1 MNLLDETHYA
11 EQLGKTLQDL
21 RRQPLPRLD
30 TDSIALRQAFEL
42 AFDAGLFAFYRYD
55 PSLHERLKFL
65 LFSSLCACSGSLA
78 FLAIQIL
85 AANKIMQAND
95 FVLCEHYFAKRCGI
109 AVNHLRAPSTVVSAT
124 FKNGSYRLTGRLSWA
139 SGFGI
144 FDTLVAGFHC
154 DGRELQAVI
163 PFTTQNGFS
172 IGDTIETF
180 ACNAMNTVDID
191 LDRYEVNAE
200 QIVAVH
206 QIGTYTRNKSVSK
219 TVHYALYGIGLGAV
233 DAVEDETFKTESAMA
248 LQRIKAAFLASK
260 DGDTLDDLRVKLFT
274 LVQQIVTTGMILRGG
289 RSVLTAEPLQR
300 YYREL
305 MMFNA
310 NGLNLEM
317 KQRYKTA
324 FQKTLSH

>member
-1 MNLLDETHYA
+1 MNLLDEADYA
-11 EQLGKTLQDL
+11 EQLEKTLVEL

-30 TDSIALRQAFEL
+30 TDIVALRQAFDL
-42 AFDAGLFAFYRYD
+42 AYDAGLFAFYRYD
-55 PSLHERLKFL
+55 SSVHERLKFL
-65 LFSSLCACSGSLA
+65 LFSSLSACSGSLA

-85 AANKIMQAND
+85 AANKIMQTND
-95 FVLCEHYFAKRCGI
+95 FALRDRYFEKRCGI
-109 AVNHLRAPSTVVSAT
+109 AVNHLRAPSTVVGAT
-124 FKNGSYRLTGRLSWA
+124 QENGTYRLTGRLSWA
-139 SGFGI
+139 SGYGI

-154 DGRELQAVI
+154 DGLELQAVM
-163 PFTTQNGFS
+163 PFAPQPGFN

-191 LDRYEVNAE
+191 LDRYEVNEE

-206 QIGTYTRNKSVSK
+206 PIGTYTRNKSVSK

-233 DAVEDETFKTESAMA
+233 DVMEDETFRTESASA
-248 LQRIKAAFLASK
+248 LQRIKAAFLTSK
-260 DGDTLDDLRVKLFT
+260 DGETLDDLRVTLFT
-274 LVQQIVTTGMILRGG
+274 LVQQIVTTGMTLRGG
-289 RSVLTAEPLQR
+289 RSVLTTEPLQR

-317 KQRYKTA
+317 KQRYKKA
-324 FQKTLSH
+324 FLKTLSR